1 MTVALKWLSMAMG
14 VVIVGIGIFHMAAG
28 IDGIPD
34 MGSSGVTADSQTR
47 FFGGIFLGYGLAWI
61 WAARQNPISAP
72 AVRWLAGIF
81 LLSGVAR
88 LISVAVYGWPH
99 WFQIVLTAIEFALPP
114 IFFWLAA
121 AHEKRTAFTT
131 DRVPAAG

>member
-1 MTVALKWLSMAMG
+1 MTSALKWLSMAMG
-14 VVIVGIGIFHMAAG
+14 IVIVGIGIFHMAAG

-47 FFGGIFLGYGLAWI
+47 FFGGIFVGYGLAWI
-61 WAARQNPISAP
+61 WAARQVPIATH
-72 AVRWLAGIF
+72 AVHWLAGIF
-81 LLSGVAR
+81 LLSGIAR

-121 AHEKRTAFTT
+121 AQPKRPDPTVAH
-131 DRVPAAG
+131 VPATS